1 MNTYRKV
8 FPKRNTFLAVVHVED
23 EDQALRNVGIAY
35 RNGVDGVFLI
45 NHSITAAKLVGI
57 FQSARRQF
65 PHLWIGLNLLGVSPR
80 RALEL
85 IPGNTEG
92 LWTDN
97 AGIGEAGESPEAREF
112 LVYRDRHTRWN
123 GLYFGG
129 VAFKYQ
135 TAVTDPARVTKFAL
149 PFVDVVTTSGNRTGS
164 APDLEK
170 VRMMKFAAGDHPL
183 ATASGMTP
191 ENVSPYKEYV
201 DCFLV
206 ATGISFS
213 HTELDP
219 VRVREFAR
227 VIAK

>member
-1 MNTYRKV
+1 MSAYRKI
-8 FPKRNTFLAVVHVED
+8 FPKRNTFLAVVHVEN
-23 EDQALRNVGIAY
+23 EEQALSNIDTAI
-35 RNGVDGVFLI
+35 RNGADGAFLI
-45 NHSITAAKLVGI
+45 NHSITATRLIGI
-57 FQSARRQF
+57 LRLMRKSF
-65 PHLWIGLNLLGVSPR
+65 PNFWMGVNLLGVSPR

-85 IPGNTEG
+85 IPESTEG

-97 AGIGEAGESPEAREF
+97 AGICETGELPEAREF
-112 LVYRDRHTRWN
+112 LVYRDRHTRWR

-135 TAVTDPARVTKFAL
+135 TAVTDPAHVTKLAL
-149 PFVDVVTTSGNRTGS
+149 PFVDVVTTSGDRTGS
-164 APDLEK
+164 APGLEK
-170 VRMMKFAAGDHPL
+170 VRMMKFAAGDRAL
-183 ATASGMTP
+183 AVASGMTP

-206 ATGISFS
+206 ATGISTS

-219 VRVREFAR
+219 ARVREFAR